1 MCFSGEWCSLQ
12 KTPPHRHGAIFDTIH
27 TFREQPSWAH
37 RVFFGLVGLRGLV
50 VGRWSGVVGAGVGWV
65 VVAVVAGAV
74 ALVVASVAAVAGVVA
89 VVVVGGVN
97 GIGGGVES
105 IGVV

>member
-12 KTPPHRHGAIFDTIH
+12 KTPPHRHGPIFDTIQ

-37 RVFFGLVGLRGLV
+37 RFFFGLVGLRGLV
-50 VGRWSGVVGAGVGWV
+50 VGRWSGVVGAGVGRV
-65 VVAVVAGAV
+65 VVAVVAV
-74 ALVVASVAAVAGVVA
+74 AGWGVVAGGGVVAGVVA

-105 IGVV
+105 IGEV

>member
-1 MCFSGEWCSLQ
+1 MCLSGEWCSLQ

-27 TFREQPSWAH
+27 TFREQPSWVH
-37 RVFFGLVGLRGLV
+37 RFFFGLVGLRGLV

-74 ALVVASVAAVAGVVA
+74 AVAGGGVVAGVVA

-105 IGVV
+105 IGEV

>member
-1 MCFSGEWCSLQ
+1 M
-12 KTPPHRHGAIFDTIH
+12 
-27 TFREQPSWAH
+27 
-37 RVFFGLVGLRGLV
+37 
-50 VGRWSGVVGAGVGWV
+50 VGRWSGVVGAGVGRV
-65 VVAVVAGAV
+65 VVAVLAIAGGGV
-74 ALVVASVAAVAGVVA
+74 VAGVVA

>member
-12 KTPPHRHGAIFDTIH
+12 KTPPHRHGAIFDTIQ

-37 RVFFGLVGLRGLV
+37 RFFFGLVGLRGLV
-50 VGRWSGVVGAGVGWV
+50 VGRWSGVVGEGGGRV
-65 VVAVVAGAV
+65 VVAVVAV
-74 ALVVASVAAVAGVVA
+74 AGGGVVAGVVA

>member
-12 KTPPHRHGAIFDTIH
+12 KTPPHRHGAIFDTIQ

-37 RVFFGLVGLRGLV
+37 RFFFCLVGLRGLV
-50 VGRWSGVVGAGVGWV
+50 VGRWLGVVGAGVGWV
-65 VVAVVAGAV
+65 VVAVVAGVGAV
-74 ALVVASVAAVAGVVA
+74 ALVVAVAS

-105 IGVV
+105 IGMV